1 VIWQPRLVLLM
12 PRHLNPLRAA
22 RIVAPA
28 GCGYTNPA
36 WATTGILTAEDCNP
50 QRPNLS
56 LVKG

>member
-1 VIWQPRLVLLM
+1 M